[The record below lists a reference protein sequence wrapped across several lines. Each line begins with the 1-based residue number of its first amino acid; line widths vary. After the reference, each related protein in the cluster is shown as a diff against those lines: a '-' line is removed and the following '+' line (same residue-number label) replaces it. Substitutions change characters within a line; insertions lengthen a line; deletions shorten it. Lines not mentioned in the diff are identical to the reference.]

1 MDFKINTVHFTPD
14 EKLVNFIQ
22 DKVKKLEIIYDNII
36 AGEIYLKID
45 KNESHDNKVAE
56 VKLLLPGN
64 ELFAKKQCNSFE
76 EAADSAVQ
84 ALKKQVEKHKN
95 KVS

>member
-45 KNESHDNKVAE
+45 RMSLMIIKSRR
-56 VKLLLPGN
+56 
-64 ELFAKKQCNSFE
+64 
-76 EAADSAVQ
+76 
-84 ALKKQVEKHKN
+84 
-95 KVS
+95 